1 MSLFAVITD
10 FPFCNNVLMYP
21 FPGSTP
27 PRTSIIKSIFSS
39 LTISLKSSV
48 KRFLSK
54 SLSFVASLTKTFERF
69 MSRSSL
75 SRCNN
80 RDITADPIFPA
91 PKTATFYDLF
101 FIISKDKC
109 YFEPNNN

>member
-1 MSLFAVITD
+1 
-10 FPFCNNVLMYP
+10 MYP

-27 PRTSIIKSIFSS
+27 PRTSITKSIFSS
-39 LTISLKSSV
+39 LAISLKSSV

-91 PKTATFYDLF
+91 PKTATLYDLF